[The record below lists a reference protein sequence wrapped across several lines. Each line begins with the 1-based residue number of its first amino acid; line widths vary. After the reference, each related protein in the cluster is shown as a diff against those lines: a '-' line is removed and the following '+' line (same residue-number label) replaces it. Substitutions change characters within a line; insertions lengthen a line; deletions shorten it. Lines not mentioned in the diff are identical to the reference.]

1 MRIAILCVAASAL
14 VASAAVAGDNAEPK
28 KTVDPSLKVVCK
40 TEEVVGSKIP
50 KRICLTRQQ
59 WDQIKDNAK
68 EALEKREMWRGQ
80 KTIPG
85 N

>member
-1 MRIAILCVAASAL
+1 MRVAILCAAATAL
-14 VASAAVAGDNAEPK
+14 IASAAVAADDPQPK
-28 KTVDPSLKVVCK
+28 KVADATKIVCR
-40 TEEVVGSKIP
+40 TEQVVGSKIP

-59 WDQIKDNAK
+59 WDQIKQNSQ
-68 EALEKREMWRGQ
+68 EALEKRSLWQGE

>member
-1 MRIAILCVAASAL
+1 MRFAILFAAASAL
-14 VASAAVAGDNAEPK
+14 TASAAVAGDDAEPK
-28 KTVDPSLKVVCK
+28 KAVDPSLKVVCK

-68 EALEKREMWRGQ
+68 DALDKRKMWRGE
-80 KTIPG
+80 KSIPG
-85 N
+85 S

>member
-1 MRIAILCVAASAL
+1 MRVAILCAAATAL
-14 VASAAVAGDNAEPK
+14 LASAAVAGDDPQPK
-28 KTVDPSLKVVCK
+28 KVADATKIVCR
-40 TEEVVGSKIP
+40 TEQVVGSKIP

-59 WDQIKDNAK
+59 WDQIKENSQ
-68 EALEKREMWRGQ
+68 EALEKRSLWQGE